1 MRFKHAA
8 RGEGR
13 VGCAIWLVI
22 VGLIAYALFKIVPVK
37 IANSS
42 FDDAMTEQ
50 ASFGSIKS
58 VKQIEFDLLAK
69 AKELEVPVTKEN
81 LKITRTRE
89 KITIEAHY
97 EVVIVFFGGAYT
109 YVWKR
114 DPVAERPL
122 FLV

>member
-1 MRFKHAA
+1 MRTMSKA

-13 VGCAIWLVI
+13 IGCVIWLGI
-22 VGLIAYALFKIVPVK
+22 VALVGYGLYKVVPVK

-42 FDDAMTEQ
+42 FEDAMTEQ

-58 VKQIEFDLLAK
+58 VRQMEFDLLEK
-69 AKELEVPVTKEN
+69 AKDLGVPVTKDN
-81 LKITRTRE
+81 LTITRARE
-89 KITIEAHY
+89 KITIETHY
-97 EVVIVFFGGAYT
+97 EVVIEFFGGAYK

-114 DPVAERPL
+114 DLVVERPL

>member
-1 MRFKHAA
+1 MSDKRGA

-13 VGCAIWLVI
+13 VGCVIWLGI
-22 VGLIAYALFKIVPVK
+22 VGLIAYGLVKIVPVK

-42 FDDAMTEQ
+42 FEDFMTEQ

-58 VKQIEFDLLAK
+58 VRAIEREILDK
-69 AKELEVPVTKEN
+69 AKDLAIPVTKDN
-81 LKITRTRE
+81 LTITKTKE

-97 EVVIVFFGGAYT
+97 EVTIEFFGGAYK

-114 DPVAERPL
+114 DPVVERPL
-122 FLV
+122 FVV